1 MEGEIISVL
10 GPSGCGKSTLL
21 NIIAGILPLDGGE
34 VSIHQSIV
42 SAPGKMVP
50 TEKRNINMVFQDF
63 ALWPHMKARDNILY
77 GLKVKKL
84 PKKEMENRLNEVV
97 SLLHLEGLL
106 DQFPSELSGGQQ
118 QRVAI
123 ARALVTKPSSFFWTS
138 R

>member
-1 MEGEIISVL
+1 MDVQYRDRLSHIREDKKMSKISIKDMNLYYGDFHALKNVNLEIEENKITAFI

-77 GLKVKKL
+77 GLKVKKTT
-84 PKKEMENRLNEVV
+84 KERDGESV
-97 SLLHLEGLL
+97 
-106 DQFPSELSGGQQ
+106 
-118 QRVAI
+118 
-123 ARALVTKPSSFFWTS
+123 K
-138 R
+138 